1 MKLSNLINNYNTMA
15 LQLTNWNYLKIWWD
29 NRIIQNNY
37 TLTAYIY
44 NNKEER
50 DLELQPKYI
59 KQYFFEITENIP
71 ADEVE
76 RIAFGYKLLSW
87 LEEYKDWINV

>member
-1 MKLSNLINNYNTMA
+1 MA
-15 LQLTNWNYLKIWWD
+15 LQLPNWNYLKIWWD

-37 TLTAYIY
+37 TLTTYIY
-44 NNKEER
+44 ENKEAR
-50 DLELQPKYI
+50 DLELQPINI
-59 KQYFFEITENIP
+59 KQYSFEITENIP
-71 ADEVE
+71 FDEIE

>member
-1 MKLSNLINNYNTMA
+1 MA
-15 LQLTNWNYLKIWWD
+15 LQLHNLQYVKIWWD

-37 TLTAYIY
+37 TLTVYIY

-50 DLELQPKYI
+50 DLELQPKEI
-59 KQYFFEITENIP
+59 KQYSFEITWSIP

-76 RIAFGYKLLSW
+76 RIAFWYSLLTKLD
-87 LEEYKDWINV
+87 EYKDWIAV